1 MKTNLRAARDGGRPR
16 SFENE
21 DVFRATAAVLAR
33 LGHGGLSLEAV
44 AQEVGVSGP
53 AISKR
58 FGSKRAL
65 LREYL
70 AWTVQNART
79 RFHTSREQH
88 ASPLAALWARCLMP
102 FEDRP
107 EELSAFSGWLDLRK
121 DPDLA
126 PLLQERRQVWE
137 TEAASLLAEAQEAG
151 EVIACDVN
159 ALASAVTAALSG
171 ATLHWSGDDESL
183 LRRYEAILETIVG
196 PYRVSRNGTRDSGGE
211 SVKPG

>member
-1 MKTNLRAARDGGRPR
+1 M
-16 SFENE
+16 
-21 DVFRATAAVLAR
+21 FRATATVLAR

-65 LREYL
+65 LRAYL
-70 AWTVQNART
+70 AWTVQTARERFCTT
-79 RFHTSREQH
+79 RAQH
-88 ASPLAALWARCLMP
+88 ASPLAALWARYLLP

-107 EELSAFSGWLDLRK
+107 EELGAFSGWLDMRN

-137 TEAASLLAEAQEAG
+137 TEAASLLADAQEAG

-159 ALASAVTAALSG
+159 ALAAAVTAALAG
-171 ATLHWSGDDESL
+171 ATLHWFGDDESL
-183 LRRYEAILETIVG
+183 LTRYAAILDTIVG
-196 PYRVSRNGTRDSGGE
+196 PYRASGVE
-211 SVKPG
+211 HVNPVARE